1 MLTEIVYEM
10 YMYTYAMFNIL
21 VYTVDTC
28 NGEMHDNSKMTAC
41 STKSSADCIKR
52 DWGKLGCRLVSLNDL

>member
-10 YMYTYAMFNIL
+10 YMYMYAMFNIL
-21 VYTVDTC
+21 VYTVGTC

-41 STKSSADCIKR
+41 STKSSADCIQR
-52 DWGKLGCRLVSLNDL
+52 D